1 MVWRR
6 SAMLVVGLALYGVS
20 LALVLRGGLGLAP
33 WDVFHEGVADRID
46 QPIGRVIIVT
56 SFVVL
61 LLWIPIGERPGV
73 GTLANAVLVG
83 ASVDAT
89 LAVIGDVDPL
99 AARIALMAGGVALNG
114 VATGLYIGARMGPG
128 PRDGLMTG
136 IARRGYSVRVVR
148 TVIELIVVAIGV
160 VLGGTIGVG
169 TLAYAVGIG
178 PIAHVTIPFFSRWS
192 APRGTP

>member
-1 MVWRR
+1 
-6 SAMLVVGLALYGVS
+6 MLVVGLALYGVS

-89 LAVIGDVDPL
+89 LAVIGEVDPL

-136 IARRGYSVRVVR
+136 IARRGHSVRVVR
-148 TVIELIVVAIGV
+148 TVIELAVVAIGV
-160 VLGGTIGVG
+160 LLGGTIGVGTLAYAVG

-192 APRGTP
+192 EPYSTP

>member
-1 MVWRR
+1 
-6 SAMLVVGLALYGVS
+6 MLVVGLALYGVS

-99 AARIALMAGGVALNG
+99 VARIALMAGGVALNG

-192 APRGTP
+192 APRSTP

>member
-6 SAMLVVGLALYGVS
+6 STMLVVGLALYGVS

-89 LAVIGDVDPL
+89 LAVIGEVDPL

-136 IARRGYSVRVVR
+136 IARRGHSVRVVR
-148 TVIELIVVAIGV
+148 TVIELAVVAIGV
-160 VLGGTIGVG
+160 LLGGTIGVG

-192 APRGTP
+192 APRSTP

>member
-1 MVWRR
+1 V
-6 SAMLVVGLALYGVS
+6 
-20 LALVLRGGLGLAP
+20 
-33 WDVFHEGVADRID
+33 
-46 QPIGRVIIVT
+46 
-56 SFVVL
+56 
-61 LLWIPIGERPGV
+61 
-73 GTLANAVLVG
+73 
-83 ASVDAT
+83 
-89 LAVIGDVDPL
+89 
-99 AARIALMAGGVALNG
+99 LMAGGVALNG

-192 APRGTP
+192 APRSTP

>member
-1 MVWRR
+1 
-6 SAMLVVGLALYGVS
+6 MLLVGLALYGFS
-20 LALVLRGGLGLAP
+20 LALVLRAGLGLAP

-61 LLWIPIGERPGV
+61 LMWIPIGERPGV
-73 GTLANAVLVG
+73 GTVANAVLVG
-83 ASVDAT
+83 ASVDVTMA
-89 LAVIGDVDPL
+89 LIGDVGPL
-99 AARIALMAGGVALNG
+99 AGRVALLVAGVLLNG

-136 IARRGYSVRVVR
+136 IAARGHPVRVVR
-148 TVIELIVVAIGV
+148 TVIELCVVVIGV
-160 VLGGTIGVG
+160 ALGGTIGVG
-169 TLAYAVGIG
+169 TLAYAFGIG

-192 APRGTP
+192 TPRITP

>member
-1 MVWRR
+1 
-6 SAMLVVGLALYGVS
+6 MLVVGLALYGVS

-89 LAVIGDVDPL
+89 LAVLGEVDPL
-99 AARIALMAGGVALNG
+99 VARVALMIGGVALNG
-114 VATGLYIGARMGPG
+114 IATGLYIGARMGPG

-136 IARRGYSVRVVR
+136 IARRGHSVRVVR
-148 TVIELIVVAIGV
+148 TVIELTVVAIGV
-160 VLGGTIGVG
+160 ALGGTIGIG

-192 APRGTP
+192 APHSTP

>member
-1 MVWRR
+1 
-6 SAMLVVGLALYGVS
+6 MLVVGLALYGVS

-99 AARIALMAGGVALNG
+99 AARIALMAGGVVLNG

-136 IARRGYSVRVVR
+136 IARRGYSVRLVR
-148 TVIELIVVAIGV
+148 TTIELIVVAVGV
-160 VLGGTIGVG
+160 ALGGTIGVG
-169 TLAYAVGIG
+169 TLVYAVGIG

-192 APRGTP
+192 EPHSTP